1 MLIITNEITEKKTII
16 YPIFEDTLI
25 PQYVIDGIGEKAQ
38 KLINR
43 TWKSETLLY
52 ALNEK
57 EYQPILF
64 VGLGDRE
71 SISNEKIKKHLLE
84 IIIKQTD
91 DVYLVLKQLNNQKKD
106 NINLVY
112 YLAENFEIGIYEFT
126 KIAHTSN
133 SKKERKL
140 MFVLEEE
147 YNEVIENA
155 LIVSKAVN
163 NARNLGNTPANLMKP
178 VDLANYAIN
187 LANDLGVEYE
197 ILDKEKLQQIKA
209 GALLAVNQGSSEGA
223 FLIILKYN
231 GAATDPYTALV
242 GKGLT
247 YDSGGYNLKSNGG
260 LGMKY
265 DMCGAAT
272 VLSSFEIAVRKHMKV
287 NLYAVIPATE
297 NMISGAA
304 YKADDVV
311 ISLSGKSIEITN
323 TDAEGRLALCDAIT
337 YSQNMGAKTIIDVAT
352 LTGAIGSALGDEYTG
367 IFTNNQK
374 FADDFKRASNITNE
388 KVWQMPVDECF
399 EKPLLKSDVADIVN
413 SIRMGGGASVAACFL
428 KYFINSDVSWLHLD
442 IAATATKAKNNVMVS
457 SGATGI
463 MVKTIS
469 KFLENM

>member
-1 MLIITNEITEKKTII
+1 MNEE
-16 YPIFEDTLI
+16 
-25 PQYVIDGIGEKAQ
+25 
-38 KLINR
+38 
-43 TWKSETLLY
+43 
-52 ALNEK
+52 

-91 DVYLVLKQLNNQKKD
+91 DVYLVLKQLNYQKKD

-133 SKKERKL
+133 PKKERKL
-140 MFVLEEE
+140 LFVLEEE
-147 YNEVIENA
+147 YNEVIEDA
-155 LIVSKAVN
+155 LIISKAVN

-323 TDAEGRLALCDAIT
+323 TDAEGRLA
-337 YSQNMGAKTIIDVAT
+337 
-352 LTGAIGSALGDEYTG
+352 
-367 IFTNNQK
+367 
-374 FADDFKRASNITNE
+374 
-388 KVWQMPVDECF
+388 
-399 EKPLLKSDVADIVN
+399 
-413 SIRMGGGASVAACFL
+413 
-428 KYFINSDVSWLHLD
+428 H
-442 IAATATKAKNNVMVS
+442 
-457 SGATGI
+457 
-463 MVKTIS
+463 
-469 KFLENM
+469 